1 MIYLSM
7 RQRFFSGDQMASD
20 RVKPKKHKLSEME
33 RKEEIAGYLFI
44 LPNFIGILIF
54 VLFPTICSLL
64 LGFVKWNPMQGL
76 SNMRFAGL
84 ENFAGLAND
93 ALFTTSLKNNILFTI
108 IYVPFSIV
116 LALIVAGLL
125 NRYVF
130 FKVPIR
136 LMTFMPYISSIVS
149 VAYVWMILY
158 YPSGGPINSIL
169 MSLGVQNPPQWLAS
183 PKTALISIIIM
194 SIWHDVGYYMIIF
207 LAAMQGISGE
217 LYESAAVDGA
227 GGIKS
232 FLKIT
237 VPMLGSNI
245 MFVSIL
251 ATINSFK
258 VFDQVNT
265 MVTDAGPGRSASV
278 LVYAIYYYAFRKQN
292 IGKASAI
299 AVVLFLIIFVI
310 SMVQMRLKKKV
321 TV

>member
-1 MIYLSM
+1 MESADSVDSNSM
-7 RQRFFSGDQMASD
+7 FFMLDHKDAFLKRIVEYNGFSYVDKKSGNSSFDCDEFITFLKYASGLPED
-20 RVKPKKHKLSEME
+20 ISE
-33 RKEEIAGYLFI
+33 A
-44 LPNFIGILIF
+44 
-54 VLFPTICSLL
+54 
-64 LGFVKWNPMQGL
+64 
-76 SNMRFAGL
+76 SNLYYWGL
-84 ENFAGLAND
+84 EPCDVL
-93 ALFTTSLKNNILFTI
+93 LKDQICNGIGNMH
-108 IYVPFSIV
+108 YE
-116 LALIVAGLL
+116 
-125 NRYVF
+125 
-130 FKVPIR
+130 
-136 LMTFMPYISSIVS
+136 SIVS
-149 VAYVWMILY
+149 LRGDYVDLGFPVGTEMG
-158 YPSGGPINSIL
+158 SGVISADNS
-169 MSLGVQNPPQWLAS
+169 
-183 PKTALISIIIM
+183 
-194 SIWHDVGYYMIIF
+194 YMIIF